1 MPTFTRYKL
10 TLYYELD
17 GQGAPMLLVPGLA
30 SDSQSWAPVRSDL
43 ASSFRLILPDPRSTG
58 RTTPLSVSCDVDSV
72 VGDLIGLLDHLEVA
86 QVALVGHSFG
96 GIVAHRLAIK
106 HPERVRCAVLAGA
119 GRLSTATTAA
129 LSDLVAARDE
139 GLSTEHWYRLF
150 FHWLFRP
157 ETTANAAWMA
167 GAARLAAHYPYAQ
180 PSECLKRQLAAAV
193 EAVPEGVLACPTL
206 LLCGEHDRLVSSA
219 ETRSSFVGTDVTAS
233 VLPGTAHSMHW
244 DDPEAFCATVRH
256 FVMTHSVDSG
266 SAQAH

>member
-1 MPTFTRYKL
+1 
-10 TLYYELD
+10 
-17 GQGAPMLLVPGLA
+17 MLLVPGLA

-43 ASSFRLILPDPRSTG
+43 ASSFRLILPDPRGTG
-58 RTTPLSVSCDVDSV
+58 RTTPRGVRCDVDSV
-72 VGDLIGLLDHLEVA
+72 VGDLVGLLDHLDVG
-86 QVALVGHSFG
+86 QVAVVGHSFG
-96 GIVAHRLAIK
+96 GIVAHRLAIR

-119 GRLSTATTAA
+119 GRLSPATASA
-129 LSDLVAARDE
+129 LADLVAARDE

-180 PSECLKRQLAAAV
+180 PSESLKRQLAAAV

-206 LLCGEHDRLVSSA
+206 LLFGERDRLISA
-219 ETRSSFVGTDVTAS
+219 AESRPSFVGSDVAVT

-244 DDPEAFCATVRH
+244 DDPAAFCAAVGPFVRRYS
-256 FVMTHSVDSG
+256 FDGG
-266 SAQAH
+266 SSKAH